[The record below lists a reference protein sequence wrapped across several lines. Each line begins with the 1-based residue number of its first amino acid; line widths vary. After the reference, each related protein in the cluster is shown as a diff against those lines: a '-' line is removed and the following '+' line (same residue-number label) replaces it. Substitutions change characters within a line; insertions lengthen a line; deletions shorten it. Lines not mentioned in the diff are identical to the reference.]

1 MTKENLIQ
9 HIEHMQPEQIEFL
22 GDLLNFANSYDFKLK
37 FKLCGISEEENR
49 KIDTATPND
58 YNKTIR
64 EIYPDFINGHNV
76 YNYNVNHYGEMLNI
90 NNLFVNNL
98 KTVLKLKTI

>member
-1 MTKENLIQ
+1 MTKENLLR
-9 HIEHMQPEQIEFL
+9 HIEAMQPEQIEFL
-22 GDLLNFANSYDFKLK
+22 GDLLNFANSYDYRIK
-37 FKLCGISEEENR
+37 FKLCGITEEQDR

-58 YNKTIR
+58 YNKAIR

-76 YNYNVNHYGEMLNI
+76 YNYNVNKYGEMMNI

-98 KTVLKLKTI
+98 KTVLKLKTL